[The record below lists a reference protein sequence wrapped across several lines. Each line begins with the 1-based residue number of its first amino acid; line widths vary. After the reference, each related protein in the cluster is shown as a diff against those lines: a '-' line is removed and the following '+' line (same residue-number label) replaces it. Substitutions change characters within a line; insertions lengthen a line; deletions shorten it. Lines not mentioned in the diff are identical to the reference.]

1 MDTMAIKNE
10 AGPIVGC
17 MAIAMV
23 LSFLYILLIKVI
35 PKHMVYFLMALSLAM
50 ILALAIFAFVNG
62 LIGSGVVVLILF
74 ILYGFFLLCYKRK
87 IDLGIIII
95 KVASTFLT

>member
-1 MDTMAIKNE
+1 
-10 AGPIVGC
+10 

-95 KVASTFLT
+95 KVASTFIT